1 MIVKFHRFKL
11 TSIVTLLGVMSCT
24 LANAQSPVNLTLDEA
39 IQTALANN
47 REIKVAGLEQ
57 QIANSQYHQ
66 TDAIFLPQV
75 NASYTAMSTNNPLNA
90 FGFNL
95 QQQGVEA
102 ADFNPA
108 VLNYPN
114 ETQNY
119 MAMIEVRQPLLNID
133 NIYQRKAAAKQ
144 REILGYKA
152 QRTKE
157 YVVFNVKKSYLQLQ
171 FAYQAV
177 TVIEDAL
184 TRARELYEFTNNRY
198 EKGLFPKS
206 DLLNAQVQVKTL
218 ETKLA
223 EAQSGVQN
231 GSDMLGVAMGS
242 SSLTV
247 YQPVESSNFS
257 EDNLTTTD
265 SVPDM
270 RADMQAMRS
279 AIEATSYIRQSK
291 ISSLIPRIN
300 AFASY
305 QLNDNKAF
313 IFGSDSHILGV
324 QLAWTLFDGSQT
336 YHQISE
342 QKQRQS
348 VLSLQLEKQQ
358 QESDAELQRTLRAIS
373 DSKLKL
379 LQQQVSVE
387 QADEALRIVRNRYE
401 QGLVNTTDVL
411 MAQSQL
417 AMLKLSLQQV
427 ALELNMGIAY
437 GEFLT
442 TIAK

>member
-11 TSIVTLLGVMSCT
+11 TSIVTVLGVMSCT
-24 LANAQSPVNLTLDEA
+24 LANAQSPVNLTLAEA

-90 FGFNL
+90 FGIKL

-108 VLNYPN
+108 VLNYPD

-144 REILGYKA
+144 REIKGYKA

-184 TRARELYEFTNNRY
+184 TRAREVYEFTNNRY

-231 GSDMLGVAMGS
+231 GSDMLAVAMGS

-257 EDNLTTTD
+257 EDNLSTTD

-270 RADMQAMRS
+270 RADMLAMRS
-279 AIEATSYIRQSK
+279 AIEATSYMRQSK

-305 QLNDNKAF
+305 QLNDNEALG
-313 IFGSDSHILGV
+313 FGSDSHIVGV

-358 QESDAELQRTLRAIS
+358 QESDAELQRTLRGIR

>member
-1 MIVKFHRFKL
+1 MIVNFQRFKL
-11 TSIVTLLGVMSCT
+11 TCTLTLLGMMSFT
-24 LANAQSPVNLTLDEA
+24 FVEAQNSVSLTLDEA

-47 REIKVAGLEQ
+47 REIKVANLEEL
-57 QIANSQYHQ
+57 IANSQYHQ

-108 VLNYPN
+108 VLNNPA

-133 NIYQRKAAAKQ
+133 NIYQRKAASKQ
-144 REILGYKA
+144 RDIMGYKT
-152 QRTKE
+152 QRTQD
-157 YVVFNVKKSYLQLQ
+157 YVVFSVKKAYLQLQ
-171 FAYQAV
+171 FAYNAV
-177 TVIEDAL
+177 TVVEDAL
-184 TRARELYEFTNNRY
+184 KRAREVYDFTNNRY

-218 ETKLA
+218 ETKLS

-231 GSDMLGVAMGS
+231 ASDMLGLAMGS
-242 SSLTV
+242 SSAGI
-247 YQPVESSNFS
+247 YQVVGSSDFN
-257 EDNLTTTD
+257 EGNLIAVD
-265 SVPDM
+265 SVPEL
-270 RADMQAMRS
+270 RADMMAMRS
-279 AIEATSYIRQSK
+279 AIEATSYMRQSK
-291 ISSLIPRIN
+291 ITSLIPRIN

-305 QLNDNKAF
+305 QLNDKEALG
-313 IFGSDSHILGV
+313 FGSDSHIVGV

-348 VLSLQLEKQQ
+348 MLSLQLEKQQ
-358 QESDAELQRTLRAIS
+358 QESDAELKRTLRGIR

-379 LQQQVSVE
+379 LQHQVSVE

-401 QGLVNTTDVL
+401 QGLANTTDVL

-417 AMLKLSLQQV
+417 ALLQLGVQQV
-427 ALELNMGIAY
+427 SLELNMGIAY
-437 GEFLT
+437 GDFLT